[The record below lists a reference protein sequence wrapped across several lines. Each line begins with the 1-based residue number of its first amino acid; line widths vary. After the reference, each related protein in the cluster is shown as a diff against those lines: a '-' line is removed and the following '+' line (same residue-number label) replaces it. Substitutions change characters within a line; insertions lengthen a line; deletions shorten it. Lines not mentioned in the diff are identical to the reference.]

1 MYNSLYKWWNYTEE
15 EIKTAENQVG
25 FLEDRISE
33 INSNPKLTEAEKKIK
48 TDKMKISIMSIK
60 YTFCL

>member
-1 MYNSLYKWWNYTEE
+1 MYNWAYKWWNYTEDD
-15 EIKTAENQVG
+15 IKTAENQVA

-33 INSNPKLTEAEKKIK
+33 INSNIKLTEAEKKIK
-48 TDKMKISIMSIK
+48 TDKMKLSIMSIK